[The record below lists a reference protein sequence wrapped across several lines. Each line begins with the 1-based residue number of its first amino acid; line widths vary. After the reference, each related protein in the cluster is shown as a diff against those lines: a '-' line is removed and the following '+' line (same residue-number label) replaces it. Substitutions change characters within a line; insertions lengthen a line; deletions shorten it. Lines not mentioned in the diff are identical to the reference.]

1 MCAFFEKIKKENE
14 LSSRRNDG
22 YDSGNDYFSILDEI
36 RKLQE
41 VTFVMKESIEKMSV
55 SAGNITLTGHSLNN
69 ISSDMEGII
78 SQIGQQVDKFSV

>member
-1 MCAFFEKIKKENE
+1 
-14 LSSRRNDG
+14 
-22 YDSGNDYFSILDEI
+22 
-36 RKLQE
+36 
-41 VTFVMKESIEKMSV
+41 MKESIEKMSV